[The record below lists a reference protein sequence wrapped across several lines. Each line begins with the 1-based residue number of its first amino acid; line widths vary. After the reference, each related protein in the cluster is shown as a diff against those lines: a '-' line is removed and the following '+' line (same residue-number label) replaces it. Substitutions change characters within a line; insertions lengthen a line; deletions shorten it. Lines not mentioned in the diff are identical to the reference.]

1 MITRND
7 LIEYTGP
14 QRKVF
19 RVLWVDDAAAAA
31 YIFNVL
37 PKTAEAQLARVAML
51 EADLASGRARRLA
64 DDPWPAPP
72 QPLQRPAKHLQIRDR
87 AWQVIE
93 ALVTAEPAIYEPR
106 RRGQLVQACMERHG
120 VSHPTVYRY
129 LRRYWQRGLS
139 ANALLPDYA
148 NSGARGKIRAV
159 SEGVQRGRPRKA
171 GAPPGV
177 NADSAMRRIF
187 RVAATRW
194 PDTAAPFARRAVYDQ
209 MLADFFRQRTI
220 ETETMRVQPGAAET
234 ALPTYGQFSY
244 WLDQDHLLARPQPQ
258 PPLPAAADPGRP
270 GRPGAAFRLEAIAA
284 DVRLVSRAD
293 RGQALGRPV
302 IYAATDVFSGMV
314 AGIYIGMDR
323 PSWRHALLALAN
335 AAADK
340 QRYCLRFGRDIGAAT
355 WPAQHVPGLVFADA
369 ALAAG
374 IDLEHD
380 NLLNQF
386 HTRCLV
392 APPHECHGP
401 GLRDELARRI
411 PLFDGAARANGTG
424 AAADDGD
431 AETLRCA
438 RMDGVLDLE
447 QFTRLVIDS
456 VLHFNHSN
464 PQGGAT
470 PQQLWTWGAAQR
482 GGALRQFPEDLVR
495 CCLLPVAEAM
505 VTAQG
510 IRVQGSHYECV
521 RALDEQWFE
530 RAARHGQWPVKVAYD
545 PASLD
550 MVYLLDPRAPMHFH
564 ACHLADGSSAH
575 RRLSSMELSLL
586 RAAQQRQFAE
596 PVHSVAFEKMV
607 AALAR

>member
-7 LIEYTGP
+7 LIEYAGP

-19 RVLWVDDAAAAA
+19 RVLWVDDAGGTA

-37 PKTAEAQLARVAML
+37 PKTAEAQLARVAMV
-51 EADLASGRARRLA
+51 EADIAAGRARRLD
-64 DDPWPAPP
+64 DDPWPLPV
-72 QPLQRPAKHLQIRDR
+72 QPLRRPAKHVQIRDR
-87 AWQVIE
+87 AWQVVRD
-93 ALVTAEPAIYEPR
+93 LVAMEPAIYEPR
-106 RRGQLVQACMERHG
+106 RRGQLVLACMERHG

-129 LRRYWQRGLS
+129 LRRYWQRGLH
-139 ANALLPDYA
+139 ADALLPDYA

-177 NADSAMRRIF
+177 NADAAMRRIF
-187 RVAATRW
+187 RVAATRL
-194 PDTAAPFARRAVYDQ
+194 PDSAAPFARRAVFDQ
-209 MLADFFRQRTI
+209 MLRDFFQQRTI
-220 ETETMRVQPGAAET
+220 ETDTMRVQPGAQES

-244 WLDQDHLLARPQPQ
+244 WLDQDRLLSKPQPLPQ
-258 PPLPAAADPGRP
+258 LPATADPDRP
-270 GRPGAAFRLEAIAA
+270 GRPGAAFRLEAVQA

-293 RGQALGRPV
+293 RGQVLGRPV
-302 IYAATDVFSGMV
+302 IYTATDVFSGMV
-314 AGIYIGMDR
+314 AGIYVGMDR
-323 PSWRHALLALAN
+323 PNWRHALLALAN

-340 QRYCLRFGRDIGAAT
+340 QRYCLRFGRDIGALS
-355 WPAQHVPGLVFADA
+355 WPAQHVPGLVFADG

-374 IDLEHD
+374 ADLEHD
-380 NLLNQF
+380 HLLNQF

-392 APPHECHGP
+392 APPHEGHAP
-401 GLRDELARRI
+401 GLHDELARRI
-411 PLFDGAARANGTG
+411 PLLDGAAR
-424 AAADDGD
+424 DD
-431 AETLRCA
+431 AEGDTLRCA

-456 VLHFNHSN
+456 VLHFNHGS
-464 PQGGAT
+464 PQGGPT

-482 GGALRQFPEDLVR
+482 GAALRQFPEDLVR
-495 CCLLPVAEAM
+495 CCLLPVTEAM

-530 RAARHGQWPVKVAYD
+530 RAAKHGQWPVKVAYD

-564 ACHLADGSSAH
+564 ACHLAEGSSTH

-586 RAAQQRQFAE
+586 RSAQQRQYAD

>member
-19 RVLWVDDAAAAA
+19 RVLWVDEAGAAA

-37 PKTAEAQLARVAML
+37 PKAAEAQLARVAML
-51 EADLASGRARRLA
+51 EADLAAGRARRLT
-64 DDPWPAPP
+64 DDPWPLPE
-72 QPLQRPAKHLQIRDR
+72 QPLRRPAKHLQIRDR
-87 AWQVIE
+87 AWEVVRD
-93 ALVTAEPAIYEPR
+93 LVAMEPAIYEPR
-106 RRGQLVQACMERHG
+106 RRGQLVQACMAQHD

-129 LRRYWQRGLS
+129 LRRYWQRGL
-139 ANALLPDYA
+139 AADALLPDYA

-177 NADSAMRRIF
+177 NADTAMRRIF
-187 RVAATRW
+187 RIAATRW
-194 PDTAAPFARRAVYDQ
+194 PDSAAPFARRAAYDQ
-209 MLADFFRQRTI
+209 MLADFFQQRTI
-220 ETETMRVQPGAAET
+220 ETETMRVQSGVRDQ

-244 WLDQDHLLARPQPQ
+244 WLEQDGLLAKPQAL
-258 PPLPAAADPGRP
+258 PPLPADIDPGRP
-270 GRPGAAFRLEAIAA
+270 GRPAAAFRLEAIPA

-293 RGQALGRPV
+293 RSQALGRPV
-302 IYAATDVFSGMV
+302 IYVATDVFSGMV
-314 AGIYIGMDR
+314 AGIYVGMDR
-323 PSWRHALLALAN
+323 PIWRHALLALAN

-340 QRYCLRFGRDIGAAT
+340 QRYCLRFGRDIGAAL
-355 WPAQHVPGLVFADA
+355 WPAQHLPGLVFADA

-374 IDLEHD
+374 ADIEHD

-386 HTRCLV
+386 QTRCLV
-392 APPHECHGP
+392 APPHEGHAP
-401 GLRDELARRI
+401 GLHAELARRI
-411 PLFDGAARANGTG
+411 PLLSGAAK
-424 AAADDGD
+424 DDGEGD
-431 AETLRCA
+431 TLRCA

-456 VLHFNHSN
+456 VLHYNHSN
-464 PQGGAT
+464 PQGGPT

-482 GGALRQFPEDLVR
+482 GAALRQFPEDLVR
-495 CCLLPVAEAM
+495 CCLLPVTDAM

-521 RALDEQWFE
+521 RALDELWFE

-586 RAAQQRQFAE
+586 RAAQQRTYAD
-596 PVHSVAFEKMV
+596 PVHSVVFEKMV

>member
-7 LIEYTGP
+7 LIEYADP

-19 RVLWVDDAAAAA
+19 RVLWIDDAGAAA

-51 EADLASGRARRLA
+51 EADLASGRARLLA
-64 DDPWPAPP
+64 EDPWPLPQQPALRPP
-72 QPLQRPAKHLQIRDR
+72 KHLQIRDR
-87 AWQVIE
+87 AWQVVRD
-93 ALVTAEPAIYEPR
+93 LVAMEPAIYEPR
-106 RRGQLVQACMERHG
+106 RRGQLVMACMERHN

-139 ANALLPDYA
+139 VDALLPDYA

-177 NADSAMRRIF
+177 NADAAMRRIF
-187 RVAATRW
+187 RVAATRL
-194 PDTAAPFARRAVYDQ
+194 PESAAPFARRAVFDQ
-209 MLADFFRQRTI
+209 MLRDFFHQRTI
-220 ETETMRVQPGAAET
+220 ETDTMRVLPGAQES

-244 WLDQDHLLARPQPQ
+244 WLDQDHLLDKPQPQ
-258 PPLPAAADPGRP
+258 PPLPAATDPGRP
-270 GRPGAAFRLEAIAA
+270 GRPGAAFRVEAIRA

-293 RGQALGRPV
+293 RGQVLGQPV
-302 IYAATDVFSGMV
+302 IYTATDVFSGMV
-314 AGIYIGMDR
+314 AGIYVGMER
-323 PSWRHALLALAN
+323 PNWRHALLALAN

-374 IDLEHD
+374 VDLQHD
-380 NLLNQF
+380 VLLNQF
-386 HTRCLV
+386 NARCLV
-392 APPHECHGP
+392 APPHEGHAP
-401 GLRDELARRI
+401 GLEVELARRI
-411 PLFDGAARANGTG
+411 PLRHDVARHGQS
-424 AAADDGD
+424 ADHEGEGEG
-431 AETLRCA
+431 ETLRCA

-456 VLHFNHSN
+456 VLHYNHSN

-470 PQQLWTWGAAQR
+470 PQQLWAWGALQR
-482 GGALRQFPEDLVR
+482 GAALHQFPEDLVR
-495 CCLLPVAEAM
+495 CCLLPVTEAM

-510 IRVQGSHYECV
+510 IRVQGNHYECV

-530 RAARHGQWPVKVAYD
+530 RAAKHGQWPVKVAYD

-550 MVYLLDPRAPMHFH
+550 MVYLLDPRTPLHFH
-564 ACHLADGSSAH
+564 ACHLADGSSMH
-575 RRLSSMELSLL
+575 RRLSSIELSLL
-586 RAAQQRQFAE
+586 RAQQQRQFAE

>member
-1 MITRND
+1 VITRND
-7 LIEYTGP
+7 LIEYAGP

-19 RVLWVDDAAAAA
+19 RVLWVDDAGAAA

-51 EADLASGRARRLA
+51 EADLAAGRAHRLA
-64 DDPWPAPP
+64 DDPWPLPQ
-72 QPLQRPAKHLQIRDR
+72 QPLRRPAKHLQIRDR
-87 AWQVIE
+87 AWQVVRD
-93 ALVTAEPAIYEPR
+93 LVAMEPAIYEPR
-106 RRGQLVQACMERHG
+106 RRGQLVMACMERHA

-139 ANALLPDYA
+139 ADALLPDYA

-177 NADSAMRRIF
+177 NADAAMRRIF
-187 RVAATRW
+187 RVAATRVQ
-194 PDTAAPFARRAVYDQ
+194 DSAAPFARRAVFDQ
-209 MLADFFRQRTI
+209 MLRDFFHQRTI
-220 ETETMRVQPGAAET
+220 ETDTMRVQPGAQES

-244 WLDQDHLLARPQPQ
+244 WMDQDRLLARPQPL
-258 PPLPAAADPGRP
+258 PPLPAATDPGRP
-270 GRPGAAFRLEAIAA
+270 GRPGAAFRLEATLA

-293 RGQALGRPV
+293 RGQVLGRPV
-302 IYAATDVFSGMV
+302 IYTATDVFSGMV
-314 AGIYIGMDR
+314 AGIYVGMER
-323 PSWRHALLALAN
+323 PNWRHALLALAN

-340 QRYCLRFGRDIGAAT
+340 QRYCLRFGRDIGAAS
-355 WPAQHVPGLVFADA
+355 WPAQHVPGLVFAGP

-374 IDLEHD
+374 VDLEHD
-380 NLLNQF
+380 ALLNQF

-392 APPHECHGP
+392 APPHEGHAP
-401 GLRDELARRI
+401 GLQAELARRI
-411 PLFDGAARANGTG
+411 PLLSAAAR
-424 AAADDGD
+424 DDSGD
-431 AETLRCA
+431 EGDTLRCA

-456 VLHFNHSN
+456 VLHYNHSS

-470 PQQLWTWGAAQR
+470 PQQLWAWGAAQR

-495 CCLLPVAEAM
+495 CCLLPVTEAM

-510 IRVQGSHYECV
+510 IRVQGNHYECV
-521 RALDEQWFE
+521 RALDEQWFD
-530 RAARHGQWPVKVAYD
+530 RAAKHGQWPVKVAYD

-564 ACHLADGSSAH
+564 ACHLADGSSMH
-575 RRLSSMELSLL
+575 RRLSSIELSLL
-586 RAAQQRQFAE
+586 RAQQQRQFAE